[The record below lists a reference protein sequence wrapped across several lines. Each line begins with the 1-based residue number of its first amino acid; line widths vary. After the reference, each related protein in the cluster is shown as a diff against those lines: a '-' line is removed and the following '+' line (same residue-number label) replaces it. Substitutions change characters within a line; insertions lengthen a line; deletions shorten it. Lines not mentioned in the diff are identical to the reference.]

1 MARDTNTECHATS
14 KSYFD
19 FDRSY
24 GRVLTVA

>member
-1 MARDTNTECHATS
+1 MVRDTNNDCHATS

-24 GRVLTVA
+24 GRALTVA